1 MHRPQPRR
9 RIRAPRCRLAAALAF
24 SLAAF
29 LSAASAAGAADAN
42 AARAPTAAQSLSAEP
57 ARRVVSLYPSLTAI
71 LLAIGAADAL
81 VGVDAFSAQRQPQL
95 AGVAQVGGLYNPS
108 VERVLALRPDLVVAV
123 PSVAQRGFLERLR
136 ALNAPL
142 LELNPVSFEDVA
154 VSVET
159 LGRRVGRSR
168 AAGARANALRQARRR
183 AEALVRGRPPVPTL
197 FVVERD
203 PVFVAGPGSF
213 LDDML
218 RAAGARNLA
227 ASFKSPWPRVSREWL
242 IAAAPELLL
251 DASPDP
257 QPAPRWWARWP
268 SLPAVQ
274 RGRVV
279 QLRSREV
286 TLPGP
291 WLDRALLRLFQ
302 SVQGPELAAVLAAE
316 LPAAAQLP
324 ERAERAK
331 RVDPRR

>member
-1 MHRPQPRR
+1 MLLPQPRR
-9 RIRAPRCRLAAALAF
+9 RIRAPLCLAAALAF
-24 SLAAF
+24 SLAA
-29 LSAASAAGAADAN
+29 LSAAAPAAAADLRAAADAP
-42 AARAPTAAQSLSAEP
+42 RAPAAAQSPNAAEP

-81 VGVDAFSAQRQPQL
+81 VGVDAFSAQQQSL
-95 AGVAQVGGLYNPS
+95 SGIAQVGGLYNPS

-136 ALNAPL
+136 DLNAPL

-154 VSVET
+154 ASVET
-159 LGRRVGRSR
+159 LGRRVGRSG
-168 AAGARANALRQARRR
+168 AAGARANALRRARRR
-183 AEALVRGRPPVPTL
+183 AEALTRGRPPVPML

-227 ASFKSPWPRVSREWL
+227 ASFKTPWPRVSREWL

-251 DASPDP
+251 DSSPDP
-257 QPAPRWWARWP
+257 QPAARWWARWP

-279 QLRSREV
+279 QLRSGEV

-291 WLDRALLRLFQ
+291 WLDRALLRIFEI
-302 SVQGPELAAVLAAE
+302 VQGPELAAALAAE
-316 LPAAAQLP
+316 LPAAAQSP
-324 ERAERAK
+324 ERAERAE
-331 RVDPRR
+331 PRR

>member
-1 MHRPQPRR
+1 VLHPQPRR
-9 RIRAPRCRLAAALAF
+9 RIRAPLCLAAALAF
-24 SLAAF
+24 SLAA
-29 LSAASAAGAADAN
+29 LSAAAAAAAADLRAAADAP
-42 AARAPTAAQSLSAEP
+42 RAPAAAQSPNAAEP

-81 VGVDAFSAQRQPQL
+81 VGVDAFSAQQQSL
-95 AGVAQVGGLYNPS
+95 TGVAQVGGLYNPS

-136 ALNAPL
+136 DLNAPL

-159 LGRRVGRSR
+159 LGRRVGRSG
-168 AAGARANALRQARRR
+168 AAGARANALRRARRR
-183 AEALVRGRPPVPTL
+183 AEALTRGRPPVPML

-227 ASFKSPWPRVSREWL
+227 ASFKTPWPRVSREWL

-251 DASPDP
+251 DSSPDP
-257 QPAPRWWARWP
+257 QPAARWWARWP

-279 QLRSREV
+279 QLRSGEV

-291 WLDRALLRLFQ
+291 WLDRALLRIFEI
-302 SVQGPELAAVLAAE
+302 VQGPELAAALAAE
-316 LPAAAQLP
+316 LPAAAQSP
-324 ERAERAK
+324 ERAGRAE
-331 RVDPRR
+331 PRR

>member
-1 MHRPQPRR
+1 MLLPQPLPQPRR
-9 RIRAPRCRLAAALAF
+9 QICAPRCLAAALAF

-29 LSAASAAGAADAN
+29 AAVAGAAAAD
-42 AARAPTAAQSLSAEP
+42 AARPPATAQSPGAEP

-81 VGVDAFSAQRQPQL
+81 VGVDAFSAQQPQL

-159 LGRRVGRSR
+159 LGRRVGRSG
-168 AAGARANALRQARRR
+168 AAEARANALRRARRR

-218 RAAGARNLA
+218 RAAGARNIA

-242 IAAAPELLL
+242 IAAAPQLLL
-251 DASPDP
+251 DASRDA
-257 QPAPRWWARWP
+257 QPAAQWWARWP

-279 QLRSREV
+279 QLHSREV

-302 SVQGPELAAVLAAE
+302 SVQGPELAAALAAE

-324 ERAERAK
+324 ELPERAERAE
-331 RVDPRR
+331 PRR

>member
-1 MHRPQPRR
+1 MLPQPRR
-9 RIRAPRCRLAAALAF
+9 RQFCAPLCRLAAALAF
-24 SLAAF
+24 SLAA
-29 LSAASAAGAADAN
+29 LPAAADDLR
-42 AARAPTAAQSLSAEP
+42 AAAAQSPDAAKP

-81 VGVDAFSAQRQPQL
+81 VGVDAFSAQQQPQL

-108 VERVLALRPDLVVAV
+108 AERVLALRPDLVLAV

-136 ALNAPL
+136 ALHAPL

-154 VSVET
+154 ASVET
-159 LGRRVGRSR
+159 LGRRVGRSG
-168 AAGARANALRQARRR
+168 AAEARANALRQARRR
-183 AEALVRGRPPVPTL
+183 AEALVRGRPPVPML

-227 ASFKSPWPRVSREWL
+227 ASFQSPWPRVSREWL
-242 IAAAPELLL
+242 IAAAPQLLL
-251 DASPDP
+251 DASPAA
-257 QPAPRWWARWP
+257 QPAARWWSRWP

-279 QLRSREV
+279 QLRSSEV

-291 WLDRALLRLFQ
+291 WLDRVLLRLFQ
-302 SVQGPELAAVLAAE
+302 IVQGPELAAALAAE
-316 LPAAAQLP
+316 LPAAAQWP
-324 ERAERAK
+324 ERAAQWPERQ
-331 RVDPRR
+331 